1 MNRAVMWLVVAWMAC
16 ASALADWESVEKGV
30 DYQRFN
36 EGGQDIH
43 VVRVD
48 LTAPKLRI
56 VASREADRGRTVSDF
71 AKRNKALVAINADY
85 FTKEMRPV
93 GLAVSP
99 CGTWSGTKDTE
110 REGLVLVGEGRA
122 DIVPQKEVL
131 ETPETWTTSAVS
143 GWPMVVKECEA
154 LTASALPGSD
164 GFTRAPHPRTA
175 VGISEDGMTMYLVVA
190 DGRRE
195 GVRGLTLARLGAFMR
210 DELGVCEAMNLDG
223 GGSSA
228 MWVDD
233 AIVNKP
239 SDGSERRVANHLA
252 IVRASDVAPCEME
265 KAKATITLSNGDGTA
280 NAPVRKPDV
289 KPK

>member
-1 MNRAVMWLVVAWMAC
+1 MNRPGLWTIVAWLTC
-16 ASALADWESVEKGV
+16 ASAFADWENVAPGIE
-30 DYQRFN
+30 YRRFS
-36 EGGQDIH
+36 EGGQDVH

-48 LTAPKLRI
+48 LTEPELKI
-56 VASREADRGRTVSDF
+56 VATREADRGRTVSDF

-85 FTKEMRPV
+85 FNKEMKPV
-93 GLAVSP
+93 GLAIGP
-99 CGTWSGTKDTE
+99 CGPWAGTKDTG
-110 REGLVLVGEGRA
+110 REGLILVGEGRA
-122 DIVPQKEVL
+122 DIVPQAEVL
-131 ETPETWTTSAVS
+131 EEPEAWTTSAVS

-164 GFTRAPHPRTA
+164 GFTRSPHPRTA
-175 VGISEDGMTMYLVVA
+175 VGIGEDGATMYFVVA

-195 GVRGLTLARLGAFMR
+195 GVPGLTLARLGAFMR

-228 MWVDD
+228 MWVGD

-252 IVRASDVAPCEME
+252 VVRASDVAPCELE
-265 KAKATITLSNGDGTA
+265 GAKATITLTTGDGTA
-280 NAPVRKPDV
+280 NAPARKPDV
-289 KPK
+289 KP